1 MSAASRQ
8 QTEMELQEYF
18 RNSSTRHSTRLKLE
32 LRELLHSDS
41 DDAAIAKWVRNNAF
55 ELVTALH
62 EAMQP

>member
-1 MSAASRQ
+1 
-8 QTEMELQEYF
+8 MELQEYF